1 MCAGSLLAGSADI
14 RDEPSHSISNFQ
26 FSHLRER
33 VAAAITARNK
43 TSGKKTDE
51 IKFYSTEH
59 SGAKQLNAA
68 YPAKTLADNAA
79 SAQPPLKENTK
90 NISQSSALYTAR
102 FKRKKRRKNSTWS
115 KEEEKKES
123 YFILFWKDGAKKGN
137 ANYRYRSAIPLLWY
151 IIILLSISRGVLAVE
166 TLFFFC
172 VVFLSTA
179 FSCGLITRE
188 SFEAAYSTSIH
199 PSSDCEKIDTNVHTH
214 TRKIDENWLNHAS
227 SNRRFPSGWEKNNW
241 MAMRC
246 VLQMGGKE
254 RKTRSPWH
262 PKGNNLK

>member
-14 RDEPSHSISNFQ
+14 RDEPSHSISNFR

-102 FKRKKRRKNSTWS
+102 FKRKKKDVRIALDQK
-115 KEEEKKES
+115 KKKKKES
-123 YFILFWKDGAKKGN
+123 CFILFWKDGAKKGN

-166 TLFFFC
+166 TLFFSVLFF
-172 VVFLSTA
+172 FLPRFRAGSLHASRSKPPTPPP
-179 FSCGLITRE
+179 
-188 SFEAAYSTSIH
+188 SIH
-199 PSSDCEKIDTNVHTH
+199 RAIA
-214 TRKIDENWLNHAS
+214 RK
-227 SNRRFPSGWEKNNW
+227 
-241 MAMRC
+241 
-246 VLQMGGKE
+246 
-254 RKTRSPWH
+254 
-262 PKGNNLK
+262 

>member
-1 MCAGSLLAGSADI
+1 MQRPLSPPWRRIQKIYRSRVRCI
-14 RDEPSHSISNFQ
+14 
-26 FSHLRER
+26 LR
-33 VAAAITARNK
+33 VSK
-43 TSGKKTDE
+43 GKKDVR
-51 IKFYSTEH
+51 I
-59 SGAKQLNAA
+59 
-68 YPAKTLADNAA
+68 
-79 SAQPPLKENTK
+79 
-90 NISQSSALYTAR
+90 ALDQ
-102 FKRKKRRKNSTWS
+102 KKK
-115 KEEEKKES
+115 KKKES
-123 YFILFWKDGAKKGN
+123 CFILFWKDGAKKGN

-166 TLFFFC
+166 TLFFLCCFSFYRVFVRAHYTR
-172 VVFLSTA
+172 VVRSRL
-179 FSCGLITRE
+179 LHL
-188 SFEAAYSTSIH
+188 H
-199 PSSDCEKIDTNVHTH
+199 PSIERLRENRHKRTHTH

>member
-102 FKRKKRRKNSTWS
+102 FKRKKRRKNSAWS

-166 TLFFFC
+166 TLFFLCCFSFYRVFVRAHYTR
-172 VVFLSTA
+172 VVRSRL
-179 FSCGLITRE
+179 LHL
-188 SFEAAYSTSIH
+188 H
-199 PSSDCEKIDTNVHTH
+199 PSIERLRENRHKRTHTH
-214 TRKIDENWLNHAS
+214 TK
-227 SNRRFPSGWEKNNW
+227 NRRKLAQSCQQQSSVPVG
-241 MAMRC
+241 
-246 VLQMGGKE
+246 VGKKQLNGDEVCFTDGRE
-254 RKTRSPWH
+254 RKKNPQSVTPQR
-262 PKGNNLK
+262 

>member
-14 RDEPSHSISNFQ
+14 RDEPSHSISNFR

-102 FKRKKRRKNSTWS
+102 FKRKKKDVRIALDQK
-115 KEEEKKES
+115 KKKKKES
-123 YFILFWKDGAKKGN
+123 CFILF
-137 ANYRYRSAIPLLWY
+137 
-151 IIILLSISRGVLAVE
+151 
-166 TLFFFC
+166 
-172 VVFLSTA
+172 
-179 FSCGLITRE
+179 
-188 SFEAAYSTSIH
+188 
-199 PSSDCEKIDTNVHTH
+199 
-214 TRKIDENWLNHAS
+214 
-227 SNRRFPSGWEKNNW
+227 
-241 MAMRC
+241 
-246 VLQMGGKE
+246 
-254 RKTRSPWH
+254 
-262 PKGNNLK
+262 